1 MHFLRTTILR
11 LRPLTGAQAAQR
23 LSQPS
28 LSVITA
34 GSRIVQPSRQL
45 NTSEP
50 FLNGTSTNYMEEM
63 YYAWLENPKNV
74 HKVQYAS
81 MVIENVSLEKLFW
94 NVQRCNLQPPKL
106 LQSLWELI
114 YVCGTNVWRRAP
126 SQARD
131 QHVPQWTEAEKPC
144 RISCFE
150 HSSVIKE
157 RTRPLKSL

>member
-1 MHFLRTTILR
+1 MHHLRTTILR

-34 GSRIVQPSRQL
+34 GSQRVQPSRQL

-81 MVIENVSLEKLFW
+81 MVIENVSLEELF
-94 NVQRCNLQPPKL
+94 
-106 LQSLWELI
+106 
-114 YVCGTNVWRRAP
+114 
-126 SQARD
+126 
-131 QHVPQWTEAEKPC
+131 
-144 RISCFE
+144 
-150 HSSVIKE
+150 
-157 RTRPLKSL
+157 

>member
-1 MHFLRTTILR
+1 MHHLRTTFLR

-34 GSRIVQPSRQL
+34 GSRRVQPSRQL

-81 MVIENVSLEKLFW
+81 MVIENVSLEKL
-94 NVQRCNLQPPKL
+94 
-106 LQSLWELI
+106 
-114 YVCGTNVWRRAP
+114 
-126 SQARD
+126 
-131 QHVPQWTEAEKPC
+131 
-144 RISCFE
+144 
-150 HSSVIKE
+150 
-157 RTRPLKSL
+157 